1 VSTVAIVEVTRAN
14 VTDVCRLK
22 LGPGQDK
29 MVAHPAQTVAEANY
43 HDRDSLLRAIV
54 EDDRPVGV
62 LWALTDEPDM
72 AAPYLVRF
80 MIDHGRQRHG
90 LGRRAVRLLLA
101 ELRARGHT
109 ELELSYVPIPG
120 GAEGFWL
127 GCGFEPTGREHGGEK
142 VVRIDIR

>member
-1 VSTVAIVEVTRAN
+1 MSTVALIEVTRAN
-14 VTDVCRLK
+14 VRDVCRLE

-29 MVAHPAQTVAEANY
+29 MVAHAAQTVAEANY
-43 HDRDSLLRAIV
+43 HNNGSLLRAIV

-62 LWALTDEPDM
+62 LWALTEEPDM
-72 AAPYLVRF
+72 EAPYLVRF
-80 MIDHGRQRHG
+80 MIDHGHQRHG
-90 LGRRAVRLLLA
+90 LGRRAVRLLLD

-109 ELELSYVPIPG
+109 TLELSYVPIPG

-127 GCGFEPTGREHGGEK
+127 RCGFEPTGREHGGEN